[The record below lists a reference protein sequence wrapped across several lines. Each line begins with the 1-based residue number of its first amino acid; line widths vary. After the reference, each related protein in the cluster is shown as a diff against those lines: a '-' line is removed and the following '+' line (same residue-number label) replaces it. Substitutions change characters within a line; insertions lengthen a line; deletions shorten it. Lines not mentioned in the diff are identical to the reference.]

1 MSTTAH
7 HSKAGLDTFDDI
19 NIAYER
25 AYANNPFKKSCIT
38 QAISMLPRGS
48 RVLDIGC
55 GTGIPVSEM
64 LSHAG
69 LAVVGLDI
77 SPKMVALAKSRVQGT
92 FSVSDMVDFE
102 VQGTFAGSFMIFS
115 HLQMSYAAV
124 HSAVYMYVS
133 ALEPGGIF
141 VIGQT
146 PADTYV
152 KEKEVYDDTGTYVE
166 DYDIP
171 FMGEAL
177 PTFAMSEEGQRKFL
191 SSMGLEIVSETVD
204 VFQPD
209 NPKYEPEV
217 QQYIIARRPIEG
229 SISRPQPMPREI

>member
-1 MSTTAH
+1 MSTTAL
-7 HSKAGLDTFDDI
+7 HSKAGLETFDDM

-25 AYANNPFKKSCIT
+25 AYSNNPFKKFCISR
-38 QAISMLPRGS
+38 AISLLPPRS

-64 LSHAG
+64 LSLAG
-69 LAVVGLDI
+69 LDVVGFDI
-77 SPKMVALAKSRVQGT
+77 SPKMVVLAKSRVQGT
-92 FSVSDMVDFE
+92 FSVSDMVDFK
-102 VQGTFAGSFMIFS
+102 VQGTFAGAFMIFS

-124 HSAVYMYVS
+124 HEAVYKFAS

-141 VIGQT
+141 VLGQT

-152 KEKEVYDDTGTYVE
+152 GEEEVYDETGTYVE
-166 DYDIP
+166 DFNIP

-209 NPKYEPEV
+209 NPKCEPEV

-229 SISRPQPMPREI
+229 SISKPQPMPREI